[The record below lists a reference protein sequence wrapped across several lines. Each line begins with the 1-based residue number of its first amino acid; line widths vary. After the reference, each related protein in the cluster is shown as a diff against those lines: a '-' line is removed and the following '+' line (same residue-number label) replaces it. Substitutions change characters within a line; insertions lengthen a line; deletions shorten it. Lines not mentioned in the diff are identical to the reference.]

1 MPRDFFGI
9 SDDDSDD
16 SAMEQFSLP
25 KGLRVKRKPAAKK
38 PSVKRASAKRASA
51 KRGSAKRVSAKRG
64 SAKRVSAKRGS
75 PRRSSPKRV
84 SSKRKTS
91 RPVQAAARPVAAPRP
106 AAEVRRVSIPR
117 PAAPA
122 RPEPLV
128 ALPEKLELPPARP
141 FGGPQARPVEEAA
154 PAEPPLW
161 QGLQPVAPENLL
173 RAAQALQA
181 RGGEHDYLEA
191 VAALVNASIRADAD
205 NYERKYELVCDAARR
220 PHTGLRAAGGVD
232 AADIAREVYQYAQ
245 IFAKEAA
252 ERGASPAVRAHAEI
266 ADQLS
271 RRVHGS
277 FLIAAGSY
285 ARGDQNNALRAF
297 TDRAADDLRQLRKVH
312 PPERAP
318 ERAPAPAFGRA
329 PVQAPRPA
337 FGAVRAEPRKIRPQ
351 PLRAEMEQ
359 ELSKL
364 PFEMAKPGAMPGAPT
379 EAPYGLNREG
389 LGNKREMG
397 VAWTKILKLLPVTM
411 ERLGIKDEIRS
422 GAFAT
427 RWLGSG
433 AFATAFSMPD
443 PSKVFKMTTDVE
455 DLHVLKLLAEG
466 HKALPGLLHVYEV
479 FRAELPFAVGQTKER
494 RLQAAPV
501 SEVYGIVTERAVTL
515 SDYTKGKN
523 LEPMVEQAA
532 AALGDS
538 RRARRLLAEA
548 VSGTTEV
555 VDRIYRDLNDGLKTD
570 WRAISRMSE
579 YGQELANGRE
589 WAEDHRIEYRA
600 DAHHGNFAIVWRD
613 GRFQAVKSDLGF
625 HSVKEGIEYAREE
638 AKKLPLAA
646 NRHWSED

>member
-38 PSVKRASAKRASA
+38 PSVKRASA

-181 RGGEHDYLEA
+181 RGADRARAHSYLEA
-191 VAALVNASIRADAD
+191 VAALVDASIRADAD
-205 NYERKYELVCDAARR
+205 NYERKYELVCDEGRLFD
-220 PHTGLRAAGGVD
+220 LRDDGGVE